1 MRSQN
6 VNWVFASLFALA
18 GLAGCSSDASSAGA
32 GGSNAAGGAAPSAG
46 AGGVH
51 SGGAS
56 GSTTGGSNTAGGSAG
71 ANTAGDSTTGG
82 SNTAGG
88 SAGTASLECTPFT
101 ACGGDLTGPWS
112 VSRDCLSADSQ
123 KQISDGIKFCPDAT
137 VQIVSLTDQGTIT
150 FIQGSLKRDEMVT
163 VHFSETVPSSCL
175 SAGMDCTAISPQCV
189 PLDANGCSCDMIV
202 PTPLRLEYSY
212 TKTDTGFTTTDP
224 TDGST
229 ETFDYCVAGNVLRLR
244 SGEDITVAQR
254 ASQ

>member
-56 GSTTGGSNTAGGSAG
+56 G
-71 ANTAGDSTTGG
+71 STTGG